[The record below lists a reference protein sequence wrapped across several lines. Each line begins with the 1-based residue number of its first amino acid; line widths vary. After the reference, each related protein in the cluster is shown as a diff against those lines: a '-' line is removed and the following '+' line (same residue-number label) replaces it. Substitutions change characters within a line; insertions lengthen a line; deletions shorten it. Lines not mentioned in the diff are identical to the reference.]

1 MRAVT
6 CVATALILLTVIAG
20 CGQKGALYRDH
31 QDVPAAVTSVTPAN
45 AMTNSSETQRS
56 KDADK

>member
-1 MRAVT
+1 MRAVA
-6 CVATALILLTVIAG
+6 CVATALILLTAMAG

-31 QDVPAAVTSVTPAN
+31 QDVSAAVTSVTQAN
-45 AMTNSSETQRS
+45 AMTDNSETQRS